1 MTQTINM
8 KQMEQKLQKADR
20 KQSGLYLFCNFTALM
35 IISAYSALMFS
46 PTVQTVFPEGGDS
59 RKMMYMIFV
68 MTLVGCVI
76 FTIYALGLFFRHK
89 SGQLGVLMALGA
101 SRRRLAPGLF
111 REVFVLS
118 GVSAVIGII
127 AGFPFVWIIWNG
139 FKLILVDSSDMVLS
153 FDFRCVVVSL
163 IFLLLVVGFA
173 CLTAWRYLKKTNI
186 MEVIKEEHI
195 NEPVKELGRWCGPAG
210 AFVLLLG
217 AVMGYGAP
225 AICHTWFHTFPPAW
239 LNIFYA
245 PVFVGLYMIMLHTVV
260 HGWKS
265 YRKNPYKNII
275 SRSMIKFQG
284 KQTVNNLIIV
294 TLLIAGGCFAI
305 FYLPM
310 SAVSAMINYA
320 ELPYDYFYKYRADQD
335 VLGREE
341 IETLGSKYGL
351 SFKDWAECEYI
362 TLGMGGMTEI
372 YEDDGKHYHID
383 YVPMLEEEKIL
394 SEDAYYALT
403 GQEADVER
411 GTYMSLTDQEE
422 TSLYSNN
429 SARELTNMVIRKQLD
444 VEFAGFL
451 HYDLLTDE
459 QGCSVINNEDYAM
472 ISEGL
477 TDDWMGRMVRFNVDG
492 KDSYRFAEEFYDL
505 YVDCFDESCEYPV
518 FYDRVQKIRE
528 EEAGEV
534 YWGDTDSMTK
544 ISYEQSDSFAFRT
557 WWTYQPSF
565 RVLNQNDFLRSMA
578 VMLMMFLFIFIVC
591 LITALVV
598 CYTRCQT
605 IVLNNRYIFDDLKK
619 LGASPDFL
627 CREVRSQCNNV
638 FKIPS
643 LVGMFAM
650 YLLFMMILYANDG
663 RILFSEW
670 MASLVCLAILAV
682 IGAVIYAVY
691 RASVATLKRQ
701 LNCGSSSADLTK

>member
-1 MTQTINM
+1 M

-20 KQSGLYLFCNFTALM
+20 KQSRLYLFCNFTALM

-111 REVFVLS
+111 REVLILS

-127 AGFPFVWIIWNG
+127 AGYPFVWIIWNG

-186 MEVIKEEHI
+186 MEVIREEHI
-195 NEPVKELGRWCGPAG
+195 NEPVKELGRWCGPVG
-210 AFVLLLG
+210 AFVFLLG

-225 AICHTWFHTFPPAW
+225 SICHTWFHTFPPAW

-275 SRSMIKFQG
+275 SRSMMKFQG

-305 FYLPM
+305 FYLPVN
-310 SAVSAMINYA
+310 AVSAIINYA
-320 ELPYDYFYKYRADQD
+320 GLPYDYFYKYRADQD

-341 IETLGSKYGL
+341 IETLGNKYGL

-362 TLGMGGMTEI
+362 TLGMGSMTEV

-403 GQEADVER
+403 GQTADVEP
-411 GTYMSLTDQEE
+411 GTYMNLTDQDE

-429 SARELTNMVIRKQLD
+429 SAREPTNMVTCRQLD

-451 HYDLLTDE
+451 HYDLLTDG

-492 KDSYRFAEEFYDL
+492 KDSYRFADELYDL

-534 YWGDTDSMTK
+534 YWGDTDSMTR

-557 WWTYQPSF
+557 WWMYQPSF
-565 RVLNQNDFLRSMA
+565 RILNQNDFLRSMA

-682 IGAVIYAVY
+682 ISAVVYAVY
-691 RASVATLKRQ
+691 RVSVATLKKQ
-701 LNCGSSSADLTK
+701 LGI